1 MAPTPSKSQ
10 AADGKLQ
17 LTQREIEVVAKAFR
31 CITELK
37 NGVAQVRTHDP
48 APYPLLCLHTILP
61 INLTVITVLTLPRT
75 QVDSTKLAKIG
86 GYASADSA
94 RHVWKP
100 IQKKLI
106 AMAGDAGDDDPSDTP
121 AQPKTKSAT
130 RKRKNDVGDPEETP
144 TKKPRKGKTVKS
156 KVKSDNSDEDAAEKD
171 LADGEA

>member
-37 NGVAQVRTHDP
+37 NGVA
-48 APYPLLCLHTILP
+48 
-61 INLTVITVLTLPRT
+61 